1 MAGILRSSSGKKI
14 TRRQGIA
21 GIVVA
26 RWNEEITEALLS
38 GAREALQDAG
48 FKKKDIVISYVP
60 GSFELPLGA
69 QRLAVKKE
77 ISGVICI
84 GCLIK
89 GDTPH
94 FDYISQATANGIMS
108 VGLTTSKPII
118 FGVLTTNTRQQA
130 IDRAGGKLGN
140 KGEEAAVSLIE
151 MLDQH

>member
-1 MAGILRSSSGKKI
+1 MAGTLRSSTGTRLSRRKGK
-14 TRRQGIA
+14 A

-26 RWNEEITEALLS
+26 RWNEEITGALLT
-38 GAREALQDAG
+38 GAREALEKAG
-48 FKKKDIVISYVP
+48 FKKKEIVISYVP
-60 GSFELPLGA
+60 GSFELPFGA
-69 QRLAVKKE
+69 QRLAQKKE

-94 FDYISQATANGIMS
+94 FEYISQATAHGIMN
-108 VGLTTSKPII
+108 VGLKTAKPVI

>member
-1 MAGILRSSSGKKI
+1 MAGILRSSTGKKT
-14 TRRQGIA
+14 TRRPGKT

-26 RWNEEITEALLS
+26 RWNEEITEALLA
-38 GAREALQDAG
+38 GARETLQRAG
-48 FKKKDIVISYVP
+48 YKKTDIVISYVP

-94 FDYISQATANGIMS
+94 FDYISQATANGILN
-108 VGLTTSKPII
+108 VGLKTSKPVI

-130 IDRAGGKLGN
+130 MDRAGGKLGN
-140 KGEEAAVSLIE
+140 KGEEAAVSLLE
-151 MLDQH
+151 MLDQN